1 MVERATKLSPES
13 VKVSSKLIRLASKFV
28 FDPFISGLMGFA
40 TMFTVVILVEAINFF
55 LGINKSFSVT
65 INDVT
70 FSSLGFICF
79 YLISVL
85 SNFKKD

>member
-1 MVERATKLSPES
+1 MVERATKFSTES
-13 VKVSSKLIRLASKFV
+13 VKISSKLFSLASKFLIN
-28 FDPFISGLMGFA
+28 PFVSGLMGFA
-40 TMFTVVILVEAINFF
+40 TMFTVVIIVELLNFMV
-55 LGINKSFSVT
+55 GVNKSFAIN

-79 YLISVL
+79 FLISVL

>member
-1 MVERATKLSPES
+1 MVERATKLSTES
-13 VKVSSKLIRLASKFV
+13 VKISSRLFMIVSKYFIN
-28 FDPFISGLMGFA
+28 PCISGLMGFA
-40 TMFTVVILVEAINFF
+40 TMFTVVIIVELLNFIA
-55 LGINKSFSVT
+55 GINKNFIIN

-79 YLISVL
+79 FLISIL